1 MVTVVQVN
9 TPAAIAQS
17 ASASDPTVPA
27 GMVSVNRTPAGSID
41 GPLFVIVIVYVVDV
55 PAVTVAV
62 PSVLVST
69 RSPYAVTVLL
79 LFAVLFASAGS
90 FGDAALTVA
99 VLTYVPP
106 GVVVLAVTFTVITHA
121 GAPDAIEARVHV
133 TTLPTLPH
141 APIGDV
147 TVVTV
152 YCDGTVSDTV
162 RPVAVDG
169 PALLT
174 VSV

>member
-1 MVTVVQVN
+1 MVQVK

-27 GMVSVNRTPAGSID
+27 GMVSVNRTPAGSVD

-62 PSVLVST
+62 PSVFVST

-106 GVVVLAVTFTVITHA
+106 G
-121 GAPDAIEARVHV
+121 
-133 TTLPTLPH
+133 
-141 APIGDV
+141 
-147 TVVTV
+147 
-152 YCDGTVSDTV
+152 SW
-162 RPVAVDG
+162 
-169 PALLT
+169 
-174 VSV
+174 S

>member
-1 MVTVVQVN
+1 
-9 TPAAIAQS
+9 
-17 ASASDPTVPA
+17 
-27 GMVSVNRTPAGSID
+27 MVSVNRTPAGSVD
-41 GPLFVIVIVYVVDV
+41 GPLFVIVIVYVVGV
-55 PAVTVAV
+55 PAVTVAE
-62 PSVLVST
+62 PSVLVSS

-79 LFAVLFASAGS
+79 LFAVLFATAGS

-121 GAPDAIEARVHV
+121 GAPDAIEATMQV
-133 TTLPTLPH
+133 TTLATFPQLPVGEL
-141 APIGDV
+141 ALF
-147 TVVTV
+147 TV

-162 RPVAVDG
+162 RPMAVDG

-174 VSV
+174 VRV